1 MTDRVDPSTAPGQ
14 DMTHDVLTLYG
25 GHNPMPL
32 AKLNEPR
39 PIESDSDDDE
49 LVNARLWRTA
59 TDAKLQASTAVA
71 YTAITVADDAAR
83 AHIEHQASL
92 EADRLAADVT
102 AARASIDLQLTETQ
116 ASRREKEAVLHAKVA
131 DAHAKVAEAEAVARR
146 RIEDQACLDEAS
158 RKAEEEAELAAF
170 RAQLDATREARRE
183 AAERHDQKVLE
194 AVLAAS
200 LYEYNEH
207 QRIEKQLHDAE
218 AEIER
223 TRTLNQAELD
233 RIRAHAAAAKQAS
246 RDAVAASQ
254 AKAQRLADEAV
265 KAVHTYQETEVH
277 RQEALL
283 HLSTQESEREME
295 AQLHALHMR
304 QEAATLR
311 RIESE
316 RMAHAAQ
323 ARAAQLRDEAIAKV
337 KQVRELSK
345 QKVTSDLL
353 HEDEL
358 RDLQYQT
365 QLQALSLEKAQATQ
379 RRIEREHA
387 AEAAQAR
394 AVQLRN
400 DAVAKARQVRAM
412 SKQQIGLELERE
424 ESLREL
430 TYETQVSRLQ
440 AEKDAAT
447 RHRIEAEER
456 AASAKARAAS
466 LQSQAMAAATKA
478 RAGSAPLLYADQS
491 RQPAAVPNTLVS
503 PHTAVDEPRP
513 VVADHAPRPAVELA
527 ARPVSVRPSSLASTD
542 VTIDTTAVPEST
554 TVPATVPDRRRR
566 SRDAKQKSKD
576 KKCAIM

>member
-1 MTDRVDPSTAPGQ
+1 MTDHADTTVPGQ
-14 DMTHDVLTLYG
+14 DKHHDLLTLH

-49 LVNARLWRTA
+49 AVNARITWRAA
-59 TDAKLQASTAVA
+59 TDAKLQASTVVAHTAVA
-71 YTAITVADDAAR
+71 VAGDATCVC
-83 AHIEHQASL
+83 IDPQASL
-92 EADRLAADVT
+92 EADRRAA
-102 AARASIDLQLTETQ
+102 ASIDLQRTEAQ

-131 DAHAKVAEAEAVARR
+131 DAHTKVAEAEAVARR
-146 RIEDQACLDEAS
+146 RIEDQARLDEAS

-223 TRTLNQAELD
+223 TRTLNLAELD
-233 RIRAHAAAAKQAS
+233 RIRAHAAAVKQAS

-254 AKAQRLADEAV
+254 AKAQRLADEAA

-283 HLSTQESEREME
+283 HLSTQESERDME

-316 RMAHAAQ
+316 RMAQAAQ

-345 QKVTSDLL
+345 QKVASDLL

-358 RDLQYQT
+358 RDHHYET

-379 RRIEREHA
+379 RRIEREQA

-412 SKQQIGLELERE
+412 SKQQIGLQLERE
-424 ESLREL
+424 ESIREL
-430 TYETQVSRLQ
+430 SYETQVTHLH

-447 RHRIEAEER
+447 RHRIEAEEK
-456 AASAKARAAS
+456 AATALARAAS

-478 RAGSAPLLYADQS
+478 RAGSTSLLHADEI
-491 RQPAAVPNTLVS
+491 RQPAAFLSTPES
-503 PHTAVDEPRP
+503 PRTSLNEPRS
-513 VVADHAPRPAVELA
+513 AVLEHESSRA
-527 ARPVSVRPSSLASTD
+527 IVEMATKPVSVRPSSLASTD
-542 VTIDTTAVPEST
+542 VTIDTTTAPEST
-554 TVPATVPDRRRR
+554 TSVATAAPERRRP
-566 SRDAKQKSKD
+566 SRDAKKKAKD